1 MPKTV
6 RNKYYEYLTYEKL
19 LEAHKK
25 SRKGKGY
32 RKEIILFN
40 LKQEEY
46 IMWLL
51 EKLQTKTYKH
61 GGYSVFYVTEP
72 KLRKIEKSRYI
83 DRIVHRWLVDNFLEP
98 AFVPRFIN
106 RSYACL
112 KNRGMHKACLDVQ
125 KAMRHCKIIW
135 NEYYILKMDIAK
147 YFDNINKEIL
157 FNIIKRKIKDK
168 DLLWLINEILY
179 AQKREKGLEIGN
191 YTSQMF
197 ANIYLNEI
205 DQYIKHELKVKWY
218 FRYLD
223 DSVILVKTKE
233 EAKEMLEKIRNY
245 LKENL
250 QLELN
255 KKTQIFKNKQGVN
268 FCGYKINEYRLKIR
282 DKGKRKLKKKVKVLK
297 EKIKQGE
304 ITSKEAK
311 RYLAGHMG
319 YIKIADT
326 YNLEN
331 KLFYRDKSKG

>member
-1 MPKTV
+1 MPKTI

-19 LEAHKK
+19 LEAHIK

-51 EKLQTKTYKH
+51 DKLQTKTYKH

-98 AFVPRFIN
+98 AFVPQFVN
-106 RSYACL
+106 TSYACL

-125 KAMRHCKIIW
+125 KAMRHCKTIW
-135 NEYYILKMDIAK
+135 NEYYILKMDVAK

-205 DQYIKHELKVKWY
+205 DQYIKHKLKVKWY

-223 DSVILVKTKE
+223 DSAILVKTKE
-233 EAKEMLEKIRNY
+233 EAKEILEKIKVY

-297 EKIKQGE
+297 EKIKQGK

-311 RYLAGHMG
+311 KYLAEHMG

-326 YNLEN
+326 YNLES
-331 KLFYRDKSKG
+331 KLFYSLK